1 MEKTFFDSFR
11 TGDYQRDN
19 FDAFLKAI
27 RFSYDVLSI
36 HIAGTNGKGSTA
48 TYLANAYIANNYK
61 VGLFK
66 SPFLF
71 EVNEMITINNQAIS
85 DDDFISIFNRYKKEI
100 NKYNLSAFEIQTLVA
115 FTYFKEQHCDIAVIE
130 CGMGG
135 ELDATNIFTPVLSIV
150 TTISLEHTDY
160 LGHSISEVAFHK
172 AGIIK
177 ESIPVL
183 VGDLPEDAMVVISNA
198 AKDCNSKLCY
208 LGHFVN
214 EEYSKDG
221 YSFDYGE
228 FLNTHILSKARYSI
242 NDAVLALEAVK
253 VLQNRFVYDVEKVK
267 EGLANVYMPC
277 RMDIVKDNPLVII
290 DGAHN
295 PEGVN
300 KLCDGSS
307 LHRVI
312 GSRHLHVVFACF
324 RDKNLGNMLARLGEI
339 TDDLTITTFD
349 NPRARTEDEYF
360 LFAGDYPFVENAKE
374 LIQNKINEYPE
385 DAILITGSLAF
396 AAYVKKLFLDGE
408 IK

>member
-19 FDAFLKAI
+19 FDAFLKAV
-27 RFSYDVLSI
+27 RFSYDVPSI

-85 DDDFISIFNRYKKEI
+85 DDDFMSIFNRYKKEI

-160 LGHSISEVAFHK
+160 LGYSISEVAFHK

-177 ESIPVL
+177 ESTPVL

-214 EEYSKDG
+214 EKYSKDG

-228 FLNTHILSKARYSI
+228 FLNTHIQSKARYSI

-253 VLQNRFVYDVEKVK
+253 VLQNKFIYDVEKVK

-300 KLCDGSS
+300 KLCDGAS

-374 LIQNKINEYPE
+374 LIQNKINEYPD

>member
-1 MEKTFFDSFR
+1 MEKSFFDSFR

-19 FDAFLKAI
+19 FDAFLKAV
-27 RFSYDVLSI
+27 RFSYDVPSI

-48 TYLANAYIANNYK
+48 TYLANAYIANNYN

-71 EVNEMITINNQAIS
+71 EVNEMITINNQVIS
-85 DDDFISIFNRYKKEI
+85 DDDFMSIYNRYKKEI

-160 LGHSISEVAFHK
+160 LGYSISEVAFHK

-177 ESIPVL
+177 ESTPVL

-228 FLNTHILSKARYSI
+228 FLNTHIQSKARYSI
-242 NDAVLALEAVK
+242 NDAVLALEAIK
-253 VLQNRFVYDVEKVK
+253 VLQNRFFYDVEKVK

-300 KLCDGSS
+300 KLCDGAS

-312 GSRHLHVVFACF
+312 GNRHLHVVFACF

>member
-19 FDAFLKAI
+19 FDAFLKAV
-27 RFSYDVLSI
+27 RFSYDVPSI

-85 DDDFISIFNRYKKEI
+85 DDDFMSIFNRYKKEI

-115 FTYFKEQHCDIAVIE
+115 ITYFKEQHCDIAVIE

-160 LGHSISEVAFHK
+160 LGYSISEVAFHK

-177 ESIPVL
+177 ESTPVL

-214 EEYSKDG
+214 EKYSKDG

-228 FLNTHILSKARYSI
+228 FLNTHIQSKARYSI

-253 VLQNRFVYDVEKVK
+253 VLQNKFIYDVEKVK

-300 KLCDGSS
+300 KLCDGAS

-374 LIQNKINEYPE
+374 LIQNKINEYPD